1 MNSVNYA
8 PKWKDFDWRSET
20 HTPTGKI
27 MKQMKSVER
36 SSNKILLDD
45 PKHLYENR
53 VNFYESWFLEARK

>member
-1 MNSVNYA
+1 MSSLNYA
-8 PKWKDFDWRSET
+8 PKRKEFERRSET

-45 PKHLYENR
+45 PKHLYENW
-53 VNFYESWFLEARK
+53 VNFYESRFLEARK